1 MGVFAE
7 SFRRLR
13 KTRAELGSVVFEKD
27 DDDVIHF
34 VSSAANLRMYCFNI
48 QQQSFNEVKNMAG
61 NIVPAIASTN
71 SIVSG
76 IEVIEMLKYL
86 RGRQETMRS
95 YFIQN
100 QHNKILA
107 LKLEKPLP
115 ACGVCSPDALPA
127 TLECDFNKFTLQHLV
142 DFVAEASPS
151 LQEFSINQGSKEI
164 YNSDDPKEALLAKS
178 IFQICEAYELDLILT
193 DEDTSRKVCLIWMV
207 HCENATFSCSNQHK
221 LIPQPLP

>member
-1 MGVFAE
+1 M
-7 SFRRLR
+7 
-13 KTRAELGSVVFEKD
+13 VFEKD

-100 QHNKILA
+100 QHNKIIA
-107 LKLEKPLP
+107 LKL
-115 ACGVCSPDALPA
+115 
-127 TLECDFNKFTLQHLV
+127 
-142 DFVAEASPS
+142 
-151 LQEFSINQGSKEI
+151 
-164 YNSDDPKEALLAKS
+164 
-178 IFQICEAYELDLILT
+178 
-193 DEDTSRKVCLIWMV
+193 
-207 HCENATFSCSNQHK
+207 
-221 LIPQPLP
+221 